1 MKLPVFIIAC
11 ALSSNACGQVL
22 AIEQLYRIDP
32 NPPGDNRSLQ
42 FFAAVD
48 ISGLSG
54 EGTELAPIFRNFVSV
69 QDLAGSTA
77 QGRAQSNGNPYL
89 DLPRNLRAEF
99 TDGVFNG
106 NIRQI
111 DDPATAGTEYIIIR
125 DDDGVFG
132 GVFLIGPEF
141 ASWGPDVLNP
151 RTYRIESTMASVSS
165 EPSPADSDLN
175 GFVDFFDLLRYLQL
189 FDLGDVAADLNS
201 DQGLTTVDVEI
212 AVVRVAAVAPGAG

>member
-1 MKLPVFIIAC
+1 MKLPILVVVC
-11 ALSSNACGQVL
+11 ALANSAGGQVL
-22 AIEQLYRIDP
+22 AVEQLYRIDP
-32 NPPGDNRSLQ
+32 NPPGDDRSLR

-54 EGTELAPIFRNFVSV
+54 EGTELAPIFRNFVAV

-77 QGRAQSNGNPYL
+77 QGRAQSNGSPYL

-111 DDPATAGTEYIIIR
+111 DDPATTGTEYIIIR

-151 RTYRIESTMASVSS
+151 RNYRIESTVASGSS
-165 EPSPADSDLN
+165 EPSPADFDLN
-175 GFVDFFDLLRYLQL
+175 GIVDVFDLLRYLQL
-189 FDLGDVAADLNS
+189 FDEGDATADLND
-201 DQGLTTVDVEI
+201 DQDLTTADVEI
-212 AVVRVAAVAPGAG
+212 AVVRVAAVSP